1 MSREIQTMP
10 DETDHKTA
18 RFGVESTFFQC
29 LCTTLKDEIFQSFGI
44 FPSGL
49 REISI
54 NPIGMLMQ
62 RVPGLKEG
70 PSKQGGRKARGNL
83 TRAK

>member
-1 MSREIQTMP
+1 MP
-10 DETDHKTA
+10 DKTDHETA

-29 LCTTLKDEIFQSFGI
+29 LCTTLKNEGFQLFGI

-54 NPIGMLMQ
+54 NLIGMLMQ
-62 RVPGLKEG
+62 RVPGLNEG
-70 PSKQGGRKARGNL
+70 PSKQGDRKARGSL